1 MSTVEFVHAYIHRL
15 CRQLGANADAIYNAK
30 TGAWYFS
37 RGAST
42 IEVFLT
48 NVGDNEET
56 GRIFFRCIAP
66 IYTITTNP
74 IRQFE
79 LYQKM
84 LELNTRHMGIKLA
97 LIPDKQLI
105 CVISE
110 RDIEGMDYG
119 EFITVITDISYWAGY
134 FETSLKEQFGKP

>member
-1 MSTVEFVHAYIHRL
+1 MSTVEFVRAYIHRL
-15 CRQLGANADAIYNAK
+15 CRQLGTNADSIYNAK

-37 RGAST
+37 RGSST
-42 IEVFLT
+42 IEAFLT

-66 IYTITTNP
+66 IFTINVNP
-74 IRQFE
+74 VRQFE
-79 LYQKM
+79 LFQKV

-97 LIPDKQLI
+97 LVPDQQLI

-119 EFITVITDISYWAGY
+119 EFITVISDISYWAGY
-134 FETSLKEQFGKP
+134 FEKTLKDQFGTT